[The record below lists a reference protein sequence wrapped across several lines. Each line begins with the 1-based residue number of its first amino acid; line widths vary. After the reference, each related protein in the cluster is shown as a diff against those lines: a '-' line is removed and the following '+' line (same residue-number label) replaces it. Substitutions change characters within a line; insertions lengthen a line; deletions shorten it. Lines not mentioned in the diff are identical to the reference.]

1 MTIGE
6 GFRDDVGFVR
16 RTGVTRQFYDWA
28 WLPRPEALRRHGIR
42 QIEPHARVWN
52 YYDTHGDLVTRQGH
66 IANQTTFEDGSYFE
80 YAFEPRAEAIVKP
93 FTISPGVV
101 IPPGRYDWYQHLL
114 LYESDHSKALSGSI
128 RATVGD
134 FWSGTQ
140 KTMQLSV
147 LFRPSYRLVF
157 DLGVQVSDITLKIPN
172 AGFTTSLATL
182 RTNYSFNT
190 NMFLDS
196 LLQYR
201 NDVHQFSAN
210 VRFNLIHRPLS
221 DFFIVYNESQF
232 TDLEQPAGR
241 GLVVKYTQMFAF

>member
-1 MTIGE
+1 
-6 GFRDDVGFVR
+6 
-16 RTGVTRQFYDWA
+16 
-28 WLPRPEALRRHGIR
+28 
-42 QIEPHARVWN
+42 ARVWN
-52 YYDTHGDLVTRQGH
+52 YYDTPGDRATRQGP

>member
-1 MTIGE
+1 
-6 GFRDDVGFVR
+6 
-16 RTGVTRQFYDWA
+16 
-28 WLPRPEALRRHGIR
+28 
-42 QIEPHARVWN
+42 ARVWN
-52 YYDTHGDLVTRQGH
+52 YYDTHGELVTRLGH
-66 IANQTTFEDGSYFE
+66 IANQTTWDNGSYFE
-80 YAFEPRAEAIVKP
+80 YAFEPRVESIAKT

-147 LFRPSYRLVF
+147 LFRPSYPLVLY
-157 DLGVQVSDITLKIPN
+157 LGWQVSDITLKIPN

-190 NMFLDS
+190 NIFLDP

-232 TDLEQPAGR
+232 TDLE
-241 GLVVKYTQMFAF
+241 